1 MTVTPSPNESNGL
14 TNGGVYHTAHY
25 ENHAGRVSWNDARL
39 AKITRLR
46 LLTDPG
52 FPAWDVSYCHGRI
65 GSKKV
70 RVRLPF
76 HQIPKYYA
84 PEAKIPG
91 LGHYKQFII
100 NMGNKEN
107 PPLFVKKTGILDSF
121 AMLQM

>member
-1 MTVTPSPNESNGL
+1 MAELPQPRINNAEVGLDYHSEPIDRTVYWTEPYL
-14 TNGGVYHTAHY
+14 T
-25 ENHAGRVSWNDARL
+25 
-39 AKITRLR
+39 ITRLR
-46 LLTDPG
+46 LLSDRG
-52 FPAWDVSYCHGRI
+52 FPYWDVSYCHGRI